1 VQLQIEAV
9 EFSYRSKPILNRISF
24 AVQTG
29 DFVALVGPNGSGK
42 STLLRVIDGILK
54 AQTGSV
60 FIDGKNTRGL
70 DGASLARQV
79 AYVPQSEGAGFP
91 VNVFE
96 TILMGRKPHM
106 AWAPGTVDLQK
117 TAQVIEQLCL
127 NEMALTNLDQLSG
140 GQRQKVLIGRALAQ
154 DTPLL
159 LLDEPTASLDLKHQL
174 EVLELLK
181 TQTQKGITV
190 IVAIHDLNLAARYSN
205 KIIMLHQGA
214 IFAAGG
220 VEVLNQPNIETV
232 YEVQVKLIKDNGRLL
247 VIPEQTAGEKVG

>member
-1 VQLQIEAV
+1 VQLQIDSVKFA
-9 EFSYRSKPILNRISF
+9 YRSKPILNQISF
-24 AVQTG
+24 TVQTG

-54 AQTGSV
+54 AQSGCVLINGENTG
-60 FIDGKNTRGL
+60 GL
-70 DGASLARQV
+70 KGAALARQV
-79 AYVPQSEGAGFP
+79 AYVPQSEGAGFS

-106 AWAPGTVDLQK
+106 SWAPGAADLQK
-117 TAQVIEQLCL
+117 TAQVIEQLRL
-127 NEMALTNLDQLSG
+127 NDLALTNLDQLSG

-154 DTPLL
+154 ETPLL
-159 LLDEPTASLDLKHQL
+159 LLDEPTANLDLKHQL

-181 TQTQKGITV
+181 TQTQQGITV

-205 KIIMLHQGA
+205 KIIMLQQGA

-220 VEVLNQPNIETV
+220 TEVLNQPNIEAI
-232 YEVQVKLIKDNGRLL
+232 YEVQVKLIRDNGRLL

>member
-1 VQLQIEAV
+1 VQLQIDSV
-9 EFSYRSKPILNRISF
+9 EFAYRSKPILNRISF
-24 AVQTG
+24 TVQTG

-54 AQTGSV
+54 AQTGCV
-60 FIDGKNTRGL
+60 LMNGRNTRGL
-70 DGASLARQV
+70 TGAALARQV
-79 AYVPQSEGAGFP
+79 GYVPQSEGTGFP

-96 TILMGRKPHM
+96 TILMGRKPYM
-106 AWAPGTVDLQK
+106 SWAPGESDLQK
-117 TAQVIEQLCL
+117 TAQVIEELHL
-127 NEMALTNLDQLSG
+127 NDLALTNLDQLSG

-181 TQTQKGITV
+181 TQTRKGTTV
-190 IVAIHDLNLAARYSN
+190 IVAIHDLNLAARYGN

-220 VEVLNQPNIETV
+220 VEVLNQPNIEAV
-232 YEVQVKLIKDNGRLL
+232 YEVQVKLIRDNDRLV
-247 VIPEQTAGEKVG
+247 VIPEQKAGEKVG